1 MGIQLE
7 VRHTI
12 IRVSKMKTTLCLI
25 LSALTIVSQARPQ
38 YGSSNNNNGR
48 QPGGNFGQQTQ
59 VRPTAR
65 PSFLPQGCRIEYKVV
80 YSVEEREECQN
91 KFQRIC
97 NPYFDGKS
105 LMTSERRGTWP
116 YRKH

>member
-1 MGIQLE
+1 
-7 VRHTI
+7 
-12 IRVSKMKTTLCLI
+12 MKTTLCLI

-48 QPGGNFGQQTQ
+48 QPGGSFGQQTQ

-80 YSVEEREECQN
+80 YSVEEREEYEN
-91 KFQRIC
+91 KC
-97 NPYFDGKS
+97 ETK
-105 LMTSERRGTWP
+105 
-116 YRKH
+116 YR

>member
-1 MGIQLE
+1 
-7 VRHTI
+7 
-12 IRVSKMKTTLCLI
+12 MKTTLCLI

-38 YGSSNNNNGR
+38 YGSSNNNGR

-80 YSVEEREECQN
+80 YSVEEREEYEN
-91 KFQRIC
+91 KC
-97 NPYFDGKS
+97 ETK
-105 LMTSERRGTWP
+105 
-116 YRKH
+116 YR